1 MSKLIVKGPSVLK
14 GTIRVAGNK
23 NHVLPM
29 MAACL
34 LVKGVTK
41 LHNVPHI
48 SDVEVMTSMFTN
60 LGATVV
66 RSGTTLTIDST
77 NLTASDAYLQDARK
91 MRASLL
97 VLGGA
102 IGRLG
107 KISIAQPGGDIIG
120 ARSLGV
126 HGRIFEDLGLE
137 IITSDTGV
145 KLTGKV
151 EGDCVVN
158 AERTVTPTEN
168 AVLAAVLGKGR
179 RQVRLAALEPHVVSL
194 CEYLNSLGAKIS
206 GIGGFVLDIEGV
218 DSLHEGEG
226 TIIPDQLEAGTLAIA
241 AAAGMGDVVIEEF
254 VASDHDML
262 LLKFAEMGVNFTL
275 INNRTI
281 HIKPSRALKAV
292 DIQTQPYPGF
302 PSDLQAPFAV
312 LMTQAEGRSEIF
324 EIMYEGRL
332 NYLFEL
338 QRMGAEVGIEGPHVG
353 FLKGPTKLHG
363 TDVISFDVRA
373 GATILLAA
381 MIAEGTTVIDRVE
394 HIDRG
399 YEFIDKRLNSLG
411 ASMERVD

>member
-1 MSKLIVKGPSVLK
+1 MSKLIVEGPSTLQ
-14 GTIRVAGNK
+14 GRIRVAGNK

-34 LVKGVTK
+34 LVDGVTK

-48 SDVEVMTSMFTN
+48 SDVDVMSAIFAE
-60 LGATVV
+60 LGVTVA
-66 RSGTTLTIDST
+66 RQDTTLTIDAT
-77 NLTASDAYLQDARK
+77 KLHPNREYLQDAKK

-102 IGRLG
+102 VGRLG
-107 KISIAQPGGDIIG
+107 TITIAEPGGDIIG

-126 HGRIFEDLGLE
+126 HGRVFEALGLK
-137 IITSDTGV
+137 ITQDEQGV
-145 KLTGKV
+145 KVSGKV
-151 EGDCVVN
+151 EGDKVVN

-168 AVLAAVLGKGR
+168 AILAAVLGRGR
-179 RQVRLAALEPHVVSL
+179 RQIRLAALEPHVVSL
-194 CEYLNSLGAKIS
+194 CEFLNSLGAKID

-218 DSLHEGEG
+218 TVLHGGEG

-241 AAAGMGDVVIEEF
+241 AAASHGDVIIEEF
-254 VASDHDML
+254 VADDHDML
-262 LLKFAEMGVNFTL
+262 LLKFDEMGVRYTL
-275 INNRTI
+275 PDRRTI
-281 HIKPSRALKAV
+281 HVRPADRLRAV
-292 DIQTQPYPGF
+292 NIQTQPYPGF

-338 QRMGAEVGIEGPHVG
+338 QRMGAEVGIRDPHVG
-353 FLKGPTKLHG
+353 FVEGPSKLHG
-363 TDVISFDVRA
+363 TDVVSFDIRA

-381 MIAEGTTVIDRVE
+381 MIAKGTTVIDRVE

-399 YEFIDKRLNSLG
+399 YEFIDQRLNSLG
-411 ASMERVD
+411 ARMHRVD